1 MVDNE
6 TYSRLLDRMIAV
18 SKRENRYLEFK
29 SNYQDAQHLGEYIS
43 ALSNGACLDRQDS
56 GYLFFGVEDETL
68 AIKGTTFDVSKVKA
82 KGNQALL
89 LYLKLY
95 ITPKIDFHFEEFFYN
110 GNERIVVLIVPAAL
124 GQPTCFFDEPY
135 IRIDS
140 HVTKLAPYTDW
151 IREIYNSGHD
161 WTAEVVDGA
170 TLADLDAD
178 AILEARKGYKERFP
192 KQAKACDEWD
202 DATFLD
208 HAKLTSAGKI
218 TRTTLLLVGKEE
230 SAHYLEHIS
239 QLVWKLQT
247 KTETAGE
254 IFSVP
259 YVLST
264 SRLLNK
270 IRNYRFKIYRKDSLI
285 PAEVWKY
292 DEDMVLEAIHNCIA
306 HQQYERNSRIIVTE
320 TENDLT
326 FWNAGD
332 FFEGTYEDYMLGTKT
347 PKKYRN
353 PFLAAAMVNIKM
365 IDTQGLGIHTLF
377 QRQRERYLP
386 MPDYDLSEPG
396 EVSLTI
402 PGTVLDEDY
411 SLMLITHTDLDLK
424 TAILLDRVQKHRP
437 LSAES
442 VKELRKRNLVEGRK
456 NALIVAKS
464 VAQATEQEAEYTR
477 AKGFTDDF
485 CMDLIEKAVQEH
497 NNMTRAKFEELLFP
511 YFSSNLT
518 ETQKSAKVGNLLT
531 KMRKE
536 GRVHPTKGKVWAPG
550 SEK

>member
-1 MVDNE
+1 M
-6 TYSRLLDRMIAV
+6 
-18 SKRENRYLEFK
+18 
-29 SNYQDAQHLGEYIS
+29 
-43 ALSNGACLDRQDS
+43 
-56 GYLFFGVEDETL
+56 
-68 AIKGTTFDVSKVKA
+68 
-82 KGNQALL
+82 
-89 LYLKLY
+89 
-95 ITPKIDFHFEEFFYN
+95 
-110 GNERIVVLIVPAAL
+110 
-124 GQPTCFFDEPY
+124 
-135 IRIDS
+135 
-140 HVTKLAPYTDW
+140 
-151 IREIYNSGHD
+151 
-161 WTAEVVDGA
+161 VDGA

-178 AILEARKGYKERFP
+178 AVLEARKGYKERFP

-208 HAKLTSAGKI
+208 HAKLTSGGKI

-353 PFLAAAMVNIKM
+353 PFLA
-365 IDTQGLGIHTLF
+365 
-377 QRQRERYLP
+377 
-386 MPDYDLSEPG
+386 G

-437 LSAES
+437 LSVES

>member
-1 MVDNE
+1 M
-6 TYSRLLDRMIAV
+6 
-18 SKRENRYLEFK
+18 
-29 SNYQDAQHLGEYIS
+29 
-43 ALSNGACLDRQDS
+43 
-56 GYLFFGVEDETL
+56 
-68 AIKGTTFDVSKVKA
+68 
-82 KGNQALL
+82 
-89 LYLKLY
+89 Y
-95 ITPKIDFHFEEFFYN
+95 ITPKIDFHFEEFFYY
-110 GNERIVVLIVPAAL
+110 GKERIVVLIIPAAL

-208 HAKLTSAGKI
+208 RAKLTSGGKI
-218 TRTTLLLVGKEE
+218 TRGTLLLVGKEE
-230 SAHYLEHIS
+230 SAHFLEHIS

-254 IFSVP
+254 IFTIP

-264 SRLLNK
+264 SLLLKK

-292 DEDMVLEAIHNCIA
+292 DEDMVLEAVHNCIA
-306 HQQYERNSRIIVTE
+306 HQQYERNARIIVTE

-347 PKKYRN
+347 PRKYRN
-353 PFLAAAMVNIKM
+353 PFLAAAMVK
-365 IDTQGLGIHTLF
+365 
-377 QRQRERYLP
+377 
-386 MPDYDLSEPG
+386 
-396 EVSLTI
+396 
-402 PGTVLDEDY
+402 
-411 SLMLITHTDLDLK
+411 
-424 TAILLDRVQKHRP
+424 DRVQKHKP
-437 LSAES
+437 LSAEA

-456 NALIVAKS
+456 NALIVSKG

-477 AKGFTDDF
+477 AKGFTDEF
-485 CMDLIEKAVQEH
+485 CMDLIEKAVREH
-497 NNMTRAKFEELLFP
+497 ERLSRPKIDELITP
-511 YFSSNLT
+511 YLPAALD
-518 ETQKSAKVGNLLT
+518 EGQKYRKIGNLLT
-531 KMRKE
+531 KLKTD
-536 GRVHPTKGKVWAPG
+536 GRIHLGSGKMWMPG
-550 SEK
+550 PEN